1 MIMSHVGRNCGSCIW
16 WERQGP
22 QLSKA
27 TRDPSAAIDTGTC
40 QAHAPVVVQGNSPFP
55 VSMFP
60 VTNES
65 RCCGEWQG
73 DEAGGPNDGET
84 VVPFRPLSERVA
96 A

>member
-1 MIMSHVGRNCGSCIW
+1 MLMGCVGRNCGSCAW

-27 TRDPSAAIDTGTC
+27 TRDPSAAADTGTC
-40 QAHAPVVVQGNSPFP
+40 QVHAPVVVQGNSPFP

-60 VTNES
+60 VTHETRS
-65 RCCGEWQG
+65 CGEWQG
-73 DEAGGPNDGET
+73 IGSDGPDGGET
-84 VVPFRPLSERVA
+84 VVPFPTASTRIA

>member
-1 MIMSHVGRNCGSCIW
+1 MLMGCVSRNCGSCMW

-22 QLSKA
+22 QLSRA

-40 QAHAPVVVQGNSPFP
+40 QIHAPVVVQGNSPFP

-60 VTNES
+60 VTHET
-65 RCCGEWQG
+65 RCCGDWQG
-73 DEAGGPNDGET
+73 IVSDDPDGGET
-84 VVPFRPLSERVA
+84 VVPFPTAQGRIA